1 MISKLRER
9 ARVLAFPEATRDG
22 APLFWMITAV
32 VGALT
37 AVGLVMVLS
46 ASSVMSI
53 ANYSSAWYV
62 FERQLGFA
70 FVGMIA
76 FVVAARVDYHH
87 WARWANALLFIT
99 IASLFAV
106 LVPGIGRMAG
116 GARRWIGPNST
127 IGFQPS
133 EFAKLVVLVFAAQL
147 LARRVARRDD
157 WKQTLLPIGLI
168 TIVMCGLVV
177 KEPDLA
183 TAMEVAFI
191 AIGVMIAAGL
201 RWKHLVIAAA
211 PALFAA
217 AVLAIAEPYRLSR
230 LLTFLHPG
238 RDPQNK
244 SYQITQSLIALG
256 NGGLFGVGLGKGH
269 AKWLFLPAAHT
280 DFIFA
285 IIGEETGVIGCLFVL
300 ALFAAFAVVG
310 AKIALR
316 SRDRLGMLMAAGVTI
331 WVSAQALLNVAMVVG
346 LAPVQGTPL
355 PFISAGGTSLVILMA
370 AAGILANV
378 ARHCEV
384 TVPATAPVPASA
396 SPSRTARRVRVSRVP
411 SV

>member
-1 MISKLRER
+1 MIARLFER
-9 ARVLAFPEATRDG
+9 ARGFAFPAATQDG

-32 VGALT
+32 VGTLT

-53 ANYSSAWYV
+53 ANYDSAWYV

-70 FVGMIA
+70 VVGIIA
-76 FVVAARVDYHH
+76 YVVAARVDYHR
-87 WARWANALLFIT
+87 WARFANALLIVTVF
-99 IASLFAV
+99 SLLVV
-106 LVPGIGRMAG
+106 LVPGIGRVAG
-116 GARRWIGPNST
+116 GARRWIGPNTT

-133 EFAKLVVLVFAAQL
+133 EVAKLVALIFAANL
-147 LARRVARRDD
+147 LARRASRRDD
-157 WKQTLLPIGLI
+157 WKQSLVPIG
-168 TIVMCGLVV
+168 IVTLTMCALVV

-183 TAMEVAFI
+183 TSMEIAFI
-191 AIGVMIAAGL
+191 AIGVMVAAGL
-201 RWKHLVIAAA
+201 PWRHLVVAAA

-217 AVLAIAEPYRLSR
+217 TVLAIIEPYRLSR

-238 RDPQNK
+238 RDPQNR

-256 NGGLFGVGLGKGH
+256 NGGWTGVGLGNGH

-280 DFIFA
+280 DFIFS
-285 IIGEETGVIGCLFVL
+285 IIGEETGVIGCAFVL
-300 ALFAAFAVVG
+300 ALFATFAVAG
-310 AKIALR
+310 AKVALR
-316 SRDRLGMLMAAGVTI
+316 SRDRFGMLMAAGVTI
-331 WVSAQALLNVAMVVG
+331 WISAQALLNVAMVVG

-355 PFISAGGTSLVILMA
+355 PFISAGGSSLVILMA

-378 ARHCEV
+378 ARQCEV
-384 TVPATAPVPASA
+384 TVPAQAGLPATRPTRA
-396 SPSRTARRVRVSRVP
+396 QPARVRVSSAS

>member
-1 MISKLRER
+1 MTAKVLER
-9 ARVLAFPEATRDG
+9 ARMLAFPEATHDG

-53 ANYSSAWYV
+53 ANYRSAWYV

-70 FVGMIA
+70 LVGIIA

-87 WARWANALLFIT
+87 WARYANIVLFGT
-99 IASLFAV
+99 LAALFAV
-106 LVPGIGRMAG
+106 LVPGVGRVAG
-116 GARRWIGPNST
+116 GARRWIGPNTT

-133 EFAKLVVLVFAAQL
+133 EIAKLVALVYAANL
-147 LARRVARRDD
+147 LARRVGRHED
-157 WKQTLLPIGLI
+157 WKQTLLPISVMTGL
-168 TIVMCGLVV
+168 MCVLVV
-177 KEPDLA
+177 MEPDLA
-183 TAMEVAFI
+183 TAMEIGFV

-201 RWKHLVIAAA
+201 PWRHLAVVAA
-211 PALFAA
+211 PAAFLTTL
-217 AVLAIAEPYRLSR
+217 LAIIEPYRLSR

-238 RDPQNK
+238 RDPQNR

-256 NGGLFGVGLGKGH
+256 NGGWTGVGLGNGH

-280 DFIFA
+280 DFIFS
-285 IIGEETGVIGCLFVL
+285 IIGEETGVIGCAFVL
-300 ALFAAFAVVG
+300 ALFATFAVAG
-310 AKIALR
+310 AKVALR
-316 SRDRLGMLMAAGVTI
+316 ASDRFGMLMASGVTI
-331 WVSAQALLNVAMVVG
+331 WISAQALLNVAMVVG
-346 LAPVQGTPL
+346 FAPVQGTPL
-355 PFISAGGTSLVILMA
+355 PFISAGGSSLVILMA

-378 ARHCEV
+378 ARHCDV
-384 TVPATAPVPASA
+384 TAPARAAAPTPASA
-396 SPSRTARRVRVSRVP
+396 RRRVRVAGVSRAP

>member
-1 MISKLRER
+1 MFSKLFER
-9 ARVLAFPEATRDG
+9 ARKLGFAEATSDG

-53 ANYSSAWYV
+53 ADYNSAWYI
-62 FERQLGFA
+62 FDRQLLFA
-70 FVGMIA
+70 LAGVVA
-76 FVVAARVDYHH
+76 FLVAARVDYHR
-87 WARWANALLFIT
+87 WARWSNALLALT
-99 IASLFAV
+99 IASLVVV
-106 LVPGIGRMAG
+106 LVPGIGRVSG
-116 GARRWIGPNST
+116 GARRWIGPNTT

-133 EFAKLVVLVFAAQL
+133 EFAKLVVLVYAANL
-147 LARRVARRDD
+147 LARRVSRRTE
-157 WKQTLLPIGLI
+157 WKQSLVPIGI
-168 TIVMCGLVV
+168 VTVVMCALVV

-183 TAMEVAFI
+183 TSMEIAFI

-201 RWKHLVIAAA
+201 PWRHLVSAAA

-230 LLTFLHPG
+230 VLTFLHPG
-238 RDPQNK
+238 RDPQNR

-256 NGGLFGVGLGKGH
+256 NGGLTGVGLGNGH

-285 IIGEETGVIGCLFVL
+285 IIGEETGVIGCAFVL
-300 ALFAAFAVVG
+300 ALFAAFAVAG
-310 AKIALR
+310 AKVALR
-316 SRDRLGMLMAAGVTI
+316 SKDRFGMLLAAGVTI
-331 WVSAQALLNVAMVVG
+331 WISAQALLNVAMVVG

-355 PFISAGGTSLVILMA
+355 PFISAGGSSLVILMA

-384 TVPATAPVPASA
+384 TVPPRPSPPAST
-396 SPSRTARRVRVSRVP
+396 PVGARQRVRVP
-411 SV
+411 TSV

>member
-1 MISKLRER
+1 
-9 ARVLAFPEATRDG
+9 
-22 APLFWMITAV
+22 MITAV

-53 ANYSSAWYV
+53 ANYRSAWYV

-70 FVGMIA
+70 A
-76 FVVAARVDYHH
+76 FGILAFIIAARVDYHR
-87 WARWANALLFIT
+87 WARWANGLLAVT
-99 IASLFAV
+99 IVSLFAV
-106 LVPGIGRMAG
+106 LVPGVGRVAG
-116 GARRWIGPNST
+116 GARRWIGPNTT

-133 EFAKLVVLVFAAQL
+133 EFAKLVALVWAAQL
-147 LARRVARRDD
+147 LARRASRRDD
-157 WKQTLLPIGLI
+157 WRQSMVPVG
-168 TIVMCGLVV
+168 IVTVLMCALVI

-183 TAMEVAFI
+183 TAMLIGFV

-201 RWKHLVIAAA
+201 PWRHLLVAAA

-217 AVLAIAEPYRLSR
+217 LVLAIVEPYRLSR
-230 LLTFLHPG
+230 ILTFLHPG

-256 NGGLFGVGLGKGH
+256 NGGWTGVGLGNGH

-280 DFIFA
+280 DFIFS
-285 IIGEETGVIGCLFVL
+285 IIGEETGVIGCAFVL
-300 ALFAAFAVVG
+300 ALFAAFAVAG
-310 AKIALR
+310 AKVALR
-316 SRDRLGMLMAAGVTI
+316 ASDRFGMLLASGVTI
-331 WVSAQALLNVAMVVG
+331 WISGQALLNVAMVVG

-355 PFISAGGTSLVILMA
+355 PFISAGGSSLVILMA

-378 ARHCEV
+378 ARQCELAPPSV
-384 TVPATAPVPASA
+384 TPPPPPVAERAPQPRRRPVRVPAS
-396 SPSRTARRVRVSRVP
+396 T